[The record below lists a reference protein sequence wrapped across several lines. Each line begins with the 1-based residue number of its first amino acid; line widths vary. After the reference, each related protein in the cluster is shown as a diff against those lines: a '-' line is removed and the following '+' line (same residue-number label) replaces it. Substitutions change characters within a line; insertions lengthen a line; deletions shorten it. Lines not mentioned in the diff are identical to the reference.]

1 MNRILP
7 LIVVSLVVLVSCTPD
22 EPTINSFNDEWR
34 LVVTESGGVSTV
46 VMPSG
51 NTGVSNVWS
60 GPSGVSFPVTFI
72 ATFRSELYLL
82 HATMPWIIVLESQN
96 LVALDTIDLGT
107 SGIAADIAFAN
118 ATTAYVSL
126 PKSTSI
132 GIVDLTVNQLVR
144 TIDAGGTSSGI
155 AAIGNQVCAA
165 LTDKNEVV
173 VIDTRTNVIEARRP
187 VGTAPVYV
195 EADGLNQVFCIVSLG
210 AGKLDA
216 ELHTPPTISFMT
228 AKNST
233 IVKTLEISGRPTNAA
248 LQYPR
253 GLVVNASEYAFIP
266 VQNGLVTVNTRTRTK
281 ASVVQFQ
288 SYDAITYNLA
298 RAEIVAQRR
307 SDGNSVIEVMD
318 EFGESVRTSISR
330 ADSTTSL
337 CGIGR

>member
-1 MNRILP
+1 
-7 LIVVSLVVLVSCTPD
+7 
-22 EPTINSFNDEWR
+22 
-34 LVVTESGGVSTV
+34 
-46 VMPSG
+46 
-51 NTGVSNVWS
+51 
-60 GPSGVSFPVTFI
+60 
-72 ATFRSELYLL
+72 L
-82 HATMPWIIVLESQN
+82 HATLPWIIVLESQS

-126 PKSTSI
+126 PNSTSI

-144 TIDAGGTSSGI
+144 TIDAGGKVSGI

-165 LTDKNEVV
+165 VTDKNEVIV
-173 VIDTRTNVIEARRP
+173 VDTRTNLIEARRP
-187 VGTAPVYV
+187 VGTAPLFV

-233 IVKTLEISGRPTNAA
+233 IVKTLEVSGRPANAA

-253 GLVVNASEYAFIP
+253 GLVVNASEFAFIP
-266 VQNGLVTVNTRTRTK
+266 VQNGLVTVNTRTRSK

-288 SYDAITYNLA
+288 SYDVITYNLA
-298 RAEIVAQRR
+298 RAEIIAQRS
-307 SDGNSVIEVMD
+307 SDGNTVIEVMD
-318 EFGESVRTSISR
+318 EFGETVRTSISR